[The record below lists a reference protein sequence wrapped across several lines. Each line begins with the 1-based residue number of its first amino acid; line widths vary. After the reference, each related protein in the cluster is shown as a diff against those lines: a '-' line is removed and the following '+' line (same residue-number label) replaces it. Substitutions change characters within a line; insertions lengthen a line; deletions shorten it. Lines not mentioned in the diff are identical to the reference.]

1 MKTGE
6 YTLINLLI
14 YVFLELFLLF
24 LFLDWDWVV
33 QGFYLNVKFKR
44 CKTKFLTKTTL

>member
-6 YTLINLLI
+6 HTLINLLIYVCI

-24 LFLDWDWVV
+24 LFLDWDWVM

-44 CKTKFLTKTTL
+44 CKAKFLE